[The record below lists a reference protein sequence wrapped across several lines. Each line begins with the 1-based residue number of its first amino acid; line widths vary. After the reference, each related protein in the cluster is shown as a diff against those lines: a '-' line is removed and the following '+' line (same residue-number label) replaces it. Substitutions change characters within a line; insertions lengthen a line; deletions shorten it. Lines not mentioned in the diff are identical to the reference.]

1 MRKILIKIK
10 DNTFIIKEKIKLSS
24 EYKNII
30 NTNVISC
37 NELVFSDEYILNNK
51 KIVAT
56 FINELTKTY
65 NIDTLIIEKNDFAM
79 QFIDIVKNNKLI
91 TSLILKEDSPLTFK
105 MCEAIMHSYIKNV
118 NCYTLQ
124 PFMIEYL
131 DKYDI
136 LVESRNEILYLSKFM
151 IDNNLSIFSSIF
163 YKMTITLDLPMN
175 ESDEQDFEAFCK
187 INKYL
192 KTINVFIV
200 NKNDLEYIIKTLR
213 ANNKKNIKI
222 IIHENIR
229 NLEVIEYLKNFNKKK
244 SKRYKIYFKLEYSN
258 EYLKDNIFKQ
268 TNISILRT
276 CGYLILLIVFFSF
289 GYVLYDNYKSMQND
303 RSIKENITKVIEIN
317 NSEEIINELNKDKGE
332 DEKLVVNEDIASLLN
347 VNPEVVGWIKI
358 NNTNIDYPIVQ
369 GVDNKYYLKHNFYLE
384 SDNNGWVFMDY
395 RNDTQELSDNIILY
409 AHNRYQSGV
418 MFGTL
423 QNTLRYNWYS
433 NAENHT
439 ISFRTLYE
447 DLEYQVFSVYK
458 ITTTTDYMKT
468 IFADDTDRLNFFNM
482 LKNRSIY
489 DFGVELSG
497 DDKIITL
504 STCADDYNRYV
515 LHAVLKTNK

>member
-56 FINELTKTY
+56 FLQELTNTY
-65 NIDTLIIEKNDFAM
+65 NVDTINLEKNDFVLM
-79 QFIDIVKNNKLI
+79 ILDVIKNNKNI

-151 IDNNLSIFSSIF
+151 IDNNLSIFSSMF
-163 YKMTITLDLPMN
+163 YKMTLNMDLPLN
-175 ESDEQDFEAFCK
+175 EQDEQDFEAFCK

-192 KTINVFIV
+192 KVIDVNAI
-200 NKNDLEYIIKTLR
+200 NKNDLEFLITTLKK
-213 ANNKKNIKI
+213 NNKKNIKI
-222 IIHENIR
+222 VIHENI
-229 NLEVIEYLKNFNKKK
+229 NNPETIEYLKKFNKRK
-244 SKRYKIYFKLEYSN
+244 SKKYKIIFKLAYSN
-258 EYLKDNIFKQ
+258 EYLRNNIFKQ
-268 TNISILRT
+268 ANINILKT
-276 CGYLILLIVFFSF
+276 CSYLILFIVIFTF
-289 GYVLYDNYKSMQND
+289 GFVFYDNYTAMKNVND
-303 RSIKENITKVIEIN
+303 IQEKITQVIQIN
-317 NSEEIINELNKDKGE
+317 DSEKIMTELNEDKEE
-332 DEKLVVNEDIASLLN
+332 DDKLYVNADIVSLIQE
-347 VNPEVVGWIKI
+347 NPETIGWLKV
-358 NNTNIDYPIVQ
+358 NNTNIDYPVVQ
-369 GVDNKYYLKHNFYLE
+369 GVDNEYYLKHNYYLE
-384 SDNNGWVFMDY
+384 EDNSGWVFMDY
-395 RNDTQELSDNIILY
+395 RNNTEYLSDNIIIY
-409 AHNRYQSGV
+409 AHNRYHSGV

-423 QNTLRYNWYS
+423 QNTLRYSWYT
-433 NAENHT
+433 NPENQI

-447 DLEYQVFSVYK
+447 DLNYQIFSIYK
-458 ITTTTDYMKT
+458 ISVTTDYMRVL
-468 IFADDTDRLNFFNM
+468 FADDTDKLNFYTM
-482 LKNRSIY
+482 LKDRSIY
-489 DFGVELSG
+489 DFGIELSG
-497 DDKIITL
+497 NDKIITL
-504 STCADDYNRYV
+504 STCADENNRYV
-515 LHAVLKTNK
+515 VHAVLKN